1 MLAHST
7 KPQDSDL
14 DYGSEDTFHEGDDVI
29 QMEETTSEVE
39 KEDEEDDSS
48 SFDVIGAPSYGRKK
62 KRRTTED
69 EIEEDLDEVEDLE
82 EEEEEQ
88 RIEDDT
94 GPKKRGPKR
103 KRMTKARVAK
113 LKVRRL
119 KANARER
126 NRMHGLNDALD
137 ILRKYVPCYSKTQ
150 KLSKIETLRLARNYI
165 GALADILKNG
175 VKPDAVCFARAL
187 SSGLSQNTTNLI
199 AGCLQLNPRALM
211 TDAQLNAVAPYQY
224 AAAGSYPMVVHGG
237 QGAPVGYPLGN
248 AFPSVEYPSNDLE
261 RFQMNSS
268 MTRFTVSPPFSTRC
282 VTSVTPP
289 YLTQL
294 PPPTA
299 SSSPVHADSPGRPAL
314 LPQESMTPMSR
325 SAVTSSSVPLGCTGP
340 YPPLRGMVSSTPSK
354 MTGHSVH
361 LAQQPTRMSLDMG
374 EQFLLAPDASDAYP
388 LYDSC
393 SLNDSGVDG
402 LLTDFESFEQ
412 EAVAAVSGLG
422 RNCNMTSSS
431 PESIRYG
438 IVQNLAQFF

>member
-1 MLAHST
+1 MLVHAT

-14 DYGSEDTFHEGDDVI
+14 DYGSEDTFQEGDDL
-29 QMEETTSEVE
+29 QTEETSEVE
-39 KEDEEDDSS
+39 KEEDDD
-48 SFDVIGAPSYGRKK
+48 FDGIEAPSYSDKSRQK
-62 KRRTTED
+62 KRRKTEN
-69 EIEEDLDEVEDLE
+69 EIEDGLEEVEDE
-82 EEEEEQ
+82 EEEAQ
-88 RIEDDT
+88 RTEDDT

-113 LKVRRL
+113 LKVRRI

-137 ILRKYVPCYSKTQ
+137 ILRKHVPCYSKTQ

-165 GALADILKNG
+165 AALADILKNG
-175 VKPDAVCFARAL
+175 VKPDAVIFARAL
-187 SSGLSQNTTNLI
+187 SNGMSQNTTNLI

-224 AAAGSYPMVVHGG
+224 AATGPYPMVVHGG
-237 QGAPVGYPLGN
+237 PGVAYPMGN
-248 AFPSVEYPSNDLE
+248 AFQRAPSAEYPSADLE

-268 MTRFTVSPPFSTRC
+268 MTRFTVSPPFTTRC

-294 PPPTA
+294 PPPAA

-325 SAVTSSSVPLGCTGP
+325 SAASSSSVPLGCTGP
-340 YPPLRGMVSSTPSK
+340 YPLRGVLGSTPSK
-354 MTGHSVH
+354 IAGHSVH
-361 LAQQPTRMSLDMG
+361 VAQQSRMSLDMG

-412 EAVAAVSGLG
+412 DSVAVVGLG
-422 RNCNMTSSS
+422 RNCMTSS
-431 PESIRYG
+431 PESVRYG